1 MHGAVHDS
9 NADRTVWMAPADCTR
24 LGLTSGS
31 EVVLHTTSASVQV
44 PVLPVADV
52 VAGTVVLP
60 HGIPTANVNALI
72 PTGVG
77 MLEPVSGQRRMTGI
91 AVQLTLLPA
100 VNDADASPASQE
112 EKHL

>member
-1 MHGAVHDS
+1 
-9 NADRTVWMAPADCTR
+9 MAPADCAQ

-31 EVVLHTTSASVQV
+31 EIVLHTTSGTLRV

-72 PTGVG
+72 PTGVE
-77 MLEPVSGQRRMTGI
+77 MLEPVSGQHRMTGI

-112 EKHL
+112 EKHP